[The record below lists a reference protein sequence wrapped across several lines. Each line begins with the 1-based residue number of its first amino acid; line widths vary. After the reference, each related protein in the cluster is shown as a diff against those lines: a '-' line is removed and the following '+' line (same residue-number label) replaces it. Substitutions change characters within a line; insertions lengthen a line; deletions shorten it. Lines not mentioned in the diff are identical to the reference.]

1 MKKVSLYLSL
11 LLATLSASAQ
21 STDKLQQQRF
31 AGIDKIVDKV
41 LQDWHTAG
49 VAIAVVEKDKIIYA
63 KGFGYR
69 DYEKKL
75 PVTPNTVFAI
85 GSCTKAFTSGLLG
98 ILRQEGKL
106 DFETPVRQYL
116 PELVFNNDDL
126 NAHVTLR
133 DMMSHRTG
141 LSRYDLSWYYFGAT
155 TRDSL
160 LYRIRYMVPNE
171 PLRYKWQYNNFMFMA
186 QGVVAEKLT
195 GKSWE
200 DNIKTRIFDSL
211 GMSHS
216 TTSLQGFKVE
226 DASLGY
232 EVEKDSIVKKVPY
245 KNINVIG
252 PAGSIN
258 SCVNDMAKWVIAWI
272 NGGKSNG
279 KQILPAAY
287 VTEASSAQMPIGGG
301 RPGKEMPD
309 IHGGSYGLGWMLST
323 YHGHYQVEHG
333 GNIDGFTA
341 STCFYPSDSIGIIIL
356 SNQSGSPVPYLLRNI
371 FSDRLLGV
379 KYYAWSDT
387 AVKQLNEM
395 RAKNKGDKK
404 NDTAAVAK
412 VKGADVIRKDLKDYA
427 GNYANNAFGKFEVIV
442 QNDSLFALLPDSKEH
457 LKHVAYDIF
466 QTYNV
471 DKETGIDSTAG
482 GTKIKFNTDI
492 NGDIASAEADLNVKE
507 PVIFN
512 RIAKPIPLNKA
523 TLQKYIGIYLFGGM
537 EATVH
542 IKGEDQLM
550 LDVPGQTDYTLVP
563 VEKDKFS
570 LKDVQGFTIEFNV
583 NEKGD
588 VTGLTSVQPNGR
600 FKADKKK

>member
-1 MKKVSLYLSL
+1 MKTVSLYLSL

-49 VAIAVVEKDKIIYA
+49 VAIAVVEKDRIIYS

-186 QGVVAEKLT
+186 QGVVVEKLT

-200 DNIKTRIFDSL
+200 ENIKTRIFDSL

-216 TTSLQGFKVE
+216 FTSLDGFKTQ
-226 DASLGY
+226 DAAFGY
-232 EVEKDSIVKKVPY
+232 TVIKDSVIKKRPY
-245 KNINVIG
+245 KDITAIG
-252 PAGSIN
+252 PAGSVN
-258 SCVNDMAKWVIAWI
+258 SNVNDMARWVIAWI
-272 NGGKSNG
+272 NGGKFNG
-279 KQILPAAY
+279 KQVLPGSY
-287 VTEASSAQMPIGGG
+287 VSEAISSQMPMNGSLPVKGL
-301 RPGKEMPD
+301 PND
-309 IHGGSYGLGWMLST
+309 IFGNAYGLGWMLSS
-323 YHGHYQVEHG
+323 YRGHYQVEHG
-333 GNIDGFTA
+333 GNIDGFSA
-341 STCFYPSDSIGIIIL
+341 NTCFFPSDSIGIIVL
-356 SNQSGSPVPYLLRNI
+356 TNQDGSPVPGLIRNI
-371 FSDRLLGV
+371 LSDRLLGV

-387 AVKQLNEM
+387 AMKISNDMKAKQKDVK
-395 RAKNKGDKK
+395 K
-404 NDTAAVAK
+404 DTAVAK

-442 QNDSLFALLPDSKEH
+442 QNDSLFALLADSKEH

-466 QTYNV
+466 QTYTV

-492 NGDIASAEADLNVKE
+492 NGDIASAEADLSVKE
-507 PVIFN
+507 PVVFN
-512 RIAKPIPLNKA
+512 RTAKPIPLNKT

-563 VEKDKFS
+563 VEKDKFH
-570 LKDVQGFTIEFNV
+570 LKEVQGFTIEFNV

>member
-1 MKKVSLYLSL
+1 MKRVSLYLSL
-11 LLATLSASAQ
+11 LLASLCASAQ
-21 STDKLQQQRF
+21 TTDKQQQQRF
-31 AGIDKIVDKV
+31 AGIDKIVEKV
-41 LQDWHTAG
+41 LQDWHAAG
-49 VAIAVVEKDKIIYA
+49 VAIAVVEKDKIIYS

-98 ILRQEGKL
+98 VLRQEGKL

-171 PLRYKWQYNNFMFMA
+171 LLRYKWQYNNFMFMA

-195 GKSWE
+195 GRSWE
-200 DNIKTRIFDSL
+200 ENIKTRIFDSL

-216 TTSLQGFKVE
+216 TTSLAGFKME

-232 EVEKDSIVKKVPY
+232 DVVKDSVIKKVPY
-245 KNINVIG
+245 KNITVIG

-258 SCVNDMAKWVIAWI
+258 SCVNDMAKWVMAWI
-272 NGGKSNG
+272 NGGKLDG
-279 KQILPAAY
+279 KQVLPAVY
-287 VTEASSAQMPIGGG
+287 VTEATSAQMPIGGG

-323 YHGHYQVEHG
+323 YHGHYLVEHG
-333 GNIDGFTA
+333 GNIDGFSA

-356 SNQSGSPVPYLLRNI
+356 SNQSGSRVPSLLRNI

-379 KYYAWSDT
+379 KYYAWNDT
-387 AVKQLNEM
+387 AVKKLNDM
-395 RAKNKGDKK
+395 RAKQKDDKK
-404 NDTAAVAK
+404 KDTAIAR
-412 VKGADVIRKDLKDYA
+412 VKGADVIRKDLKDYT
-427 GNYANNAFGKFEVIV
+427 GNYTSNAFGKFEVIME
-442 QNDSLFALLPDSKEH
+442 NDSLFVLLPESKEY
-457 LKHVAYDIF
+457 LKHVSYDVF
-466 QTYNV
+466 QTYTV
-471 DKETGIDSTAG
+471 DKETGIDSTEG
-482 GTKIKFNTDI
+482 GTKVKFNPDI
-492 NGDIASAEADLNVKE
+492 NGDIASAEADLNVKD

-512 RIAKPIPLNKA
+512 RTVKALPLGKT
-523 TLQKYIGIYLFGGM
+523 TLQKYIGIYIFGGM

-542 IKGEDQLM
+542 IKGDSQLM

-570 LKDVQGFTIEFNV
+570 LKDVSGFSIEFSV
-583 NEKGD
+583 NEKGE
-588 VTGLTSVQPNGR
+588 VTGLTSIQPNGR
-600 FKADKKK
+600 FKAEKKK

>member
-11 LLATLSASAQ
+11 LLASLHAGAQ
-21 STDKLQQQRF
+21 STDKQQQQRF
-31 AGIDKIVDKV
+31 AGIDKIVEKV
-41 LQDWHTAG
+41 LQDWHAAG
-49 VAIAVVEKDKIIYA
+49 VAIAVVEKDKIIYS
-63 KGFGYR
+63 KGYGYR

-141 LSRYDLSWYYFGAT
+141 LSRYDISWYLLAPS

-160 LYRIRYMVPNE
+160 LQRIRYMVPNE

-200 DNIKTRIFDSL
+200 ENIKTRFFDSL
-211 GMSHS
+211 GMYHS
-216 TTSLQGFKVE
+216 STSLEGFKVE

-232 EVEKDSIVKKVPY
+232 DVEKDSVIKKVPY
-245 KNINVIG
+245 KNITVIG

-258 SCVNDMAKWVIAWI
+258 SCVNDMAKWVMAWI
-272 NGGKSNG
+272 NGGKLNG
-279 KQILPAAY
+279 KQVLPAAY
-287 VTEASSAQMPIGGG
+287 VTEATSAQMTIGGG
-301 RPGKEMPD
+301 RPGQEFPD
-309 IHGGSYGLGWMLST
+309 IYGGTYGLGWMLST
-323 YHGHYQVEHG
+323 YRGHYQVEHG
-333 GNIDGFTA
+333 GNIDGFSA

-356 SNQSGSPVPYLLRNI
+356 SNQTGSHVPVLLRNI
-371 FSDRLLGV
+371 FSDRLLGT
-379 KYYAWSDT
+379 KYFAWSDT
-387 AVKQLNEM
+387 AVKKLNEM
-395 RAKNKGDKK
+395 RVKEKDQKK
-404 NDTAAVAK
+404 KDTAVAK
-412 VKGADVIRKDLKDYA
+412 VKGADVIRKDLKDYT
-427 GNYANNAFGKFEVIV
+427 GIYTSNAFGRFEVIME
-442 QNDSLFALLPDSKEH
+442 NDSLFALLPDSKEY
-457 LKHVAYDIF
+457 LKHVSYDIF
-466 QTYNV
+466 QTYTV

-482 GTKIKFNTDI
+482 GTKVKFNTDI
-492 NGDIASAEADLNVKE
+492 NGDITSAEADLGVKD

-512 RIAKPIPLNKA
+512 RTPKALPLNNT
-523 TLQKYIGIYLFGGM
+523 TLQKYIGVYLFGGM
-537 EATVH
+537 EARVH
-542 IKGEDQLM
+542 IKGDNQLM

-563 VEKDKFS
+563 VDKDKFS
-570 LKDVQGFTIEFNV
+570 LKDVNGFTIEFNV
-583 NEKGD
+583 NEKGE

-600 FKADKKK
+600 FKAERKK

>member
-11 LLATLSASAQ
+11 MLASLCASAQ
-21 STDKLQQQRF
+21 STDKQQQQRF

-41 LQDWHTAG
+41 LQDWHAAG
-49 VAIAVVEKDKIIYA
+49 VAIAVVEKDKIIYS

-141 LSRYDLSWYYFGAT
+141 LSRYDLSWYFFSPSS
-155 TRDSL
+155 RDSL

-200 DNIKTRIFDSL
+200 ENIKTRFFDSL
-211 GMSHS
+211 GMNHS
-216 TTSLQGFKVE
+216 STSLAGFKVE
-226 DASLGY
+226 DAALGY
-232 EVEKDSIVKKVPY
+232 DVVKDSILKKLPY
-245 KNINVIG
+245 KDLTAIA

-258 SCVNDMAKWVIAWI
+258 SNVNDMAKWVIAWI
-272 NGGKSNG
+272 NGGKYNG
-279 KQILPAAY
+279 KQVLPASY
-287 VTEASSAQMPIGGG
+287 VSEAISAQMPMGGSLPEKG
-301 RPGKEMPD
+301 NPD
-309 IHGGSYGLGWMLST
+309 IYGSSYGLGWMLAS
-323 YHGHYQVEHG
+323 YRGHYLVQHG
-333 GNIDGFTA
+333 GNIDGFSA
-341 STCFYPSDSIGIIIL
+341 NTCFYPSDSIGIIIL
-356 SNQSGSPVPYLLRNI
+356 TNGNGTPVPGLLRNI
-371 FSDRLLGV
+371 ISDRLFGK

-387 AVKQLNEM
+387 AMKGINDMKVKQKDIE
-395 RAKNKGDKK
+395 KN
-404 NDTAAVAK
+404 AAVAK
-412 VKGADVIRKDLKDYA
+412 IKGADVIRKDLKDYT
-427 GNYANNAFGKFEVIV
+427 GNYASNAFGKFEVIL
-442 QNDSLFALLPDSKEH
+442 QNDSLFALLPDSREY
-457 LKHVAYDIF
+457 LKHVCYDVF

-471 DKETGIDSTAG
+471 NKETGIDSTEG
-482 GTKIKFNTDI
+482 GTKLKFNTDI
-492 NGDIASAEADLNVKE
+492 NGDITSAEADLNVKD
-507 PVIFN
+507 PVIFS
-512 RIAKPIPLNKA
+512 RTAKPIPLAKE
-523 TLQKYIGIYLFGGM
+523 TLQKYIGVYLFGGM

-542 IKGEDQLM
+542 LKGDNQLM

-563 VEKDKFS
+563 VEKDKFN
-570 LKDVQGFTIEFNV
+570 LKDVKGFTIEFNI
-583 NEKGD
+583 NEKGE

-600 FKADKKK
+600 FKAEKKK